1 MSWTRLTLHT
11 DRDHAELWSD
21 ALSAQGALAVTLSS
35 QATGAEEVPVFG
47 EPGCPDMPLW
57 PHCQIEVL
65 LPLEWEASSWLEQ
78 VSTSLDQ
85 PIPPHHSEV
94 VADQDW
100 VRLTQSQFD
109 PIPAAPGLWIVPT
122 WHEPPDPGALNLRLD
137 PGQAFGTGSHPT
149 TRLCLEWLAAHPPR
163 AQRILDYGCG
173 SGILTIAAALL
184 GAPHPVGVDI
194 DPIAVQTARDNA
206 MSNGVSTSFY
216 EPDSF
221 PDSPRFDGVIA
232 NILTNPLVVL
242 APLLL
247 NQLRVG
253 GWLTLS
259 GILSSQVEWVR
270 NAYAPDCPLSIVG
283 EREGWV
289 CLSGVKQVY

>member
-122 WHEPPDPGALNLRLD
+122 WHEPPDP
-137 PGQAFGTGSHPT
+137 
-149 TRLCLEWLAAHPPR
+149 
-163 AQRILDYGCG
+163 
-173 SGILTIAAALL
+173 
-184 GAPHPVGVDI
+184 AP
-194 DPIAVQTARDNA
+194 
-206 MSNGVSTSFY
+206 STCAST
-216 EPDSF
+216 PD
-221 PDSPRFDGVIA
+221 R
-232 NILTNPLVVL
+232 
-242 APLLL
+242 
-247 NQLRVG
+247 
-253 GWLTLS
+253 LS
-259 GILSSQVEWVR
+259 GRAVIPPPACAWNGWPPIPPAHNGYWTMAV
-270 NAYAPDCPLSIVG
+270 A
-283 EREGWV
+283 REF
-289 CLSGVKQVY
+289 